1 MVSSAAAASRT
12 ERTNAPSSQSQCQ
25 NSACAGPSEVRPRE
39 PLSPTSPQK
48 EAGIR
53 TDPPASLPCAIATMP
68 EATAAAAPPLDPP
81 AVRSV
86 FQGLRV
92 APHARVSVE
101 SVAPH
106 SGTVLCASV
115 IRPAARN
122 FAATYEVDCATIFAS
137 LNGFHPQLNG
147 SPSIV
152 WSRSFIR
159 NGTPRKTPLGMALR
173 SRASARAL
181 L

>member
-1 MVSSAAAASRT
+1 MSNAAAASRT
-12 ERTNAPSSQSQCQ
+12 VRTSTPSSQSPCQ
-25 NSACAGPSEVRPRE
+25 NSAWAGPSAAPPRE
-39 PLSPTSPQK
+39 LLAPPSPQK
-48 EAGIR
+48 KPGIR
-53 TDPPASLPCAIATMP
+53 TDPPASLPCAIPTMP
-68 EATAAAAPPLDPP
+68 EATATAAPPLDPP
-81 AVRSV
+81 AIRAV

-137 LNGFHPQLNG
+137 LNGFHPQL
-147 SPSIV
+147 
-152 WSRSFIR
+152 
-159 NGTPRKTPLGMALR
+159 K
-173 SRASARAL
+173 
-181 L
+181 